1 MPPVP
6 FAYGE
11 TAAAAFLY
19 SYVPFLFLGFV
30 FQFIARHLLYTT
42 ERVIVVGSFATSH
55 HYCPMSVQ
63 PLSALTVTL
72 AYRDT
77 LFAQF
82 HIRCSHFRRTKQR
95 QYESSSQLCESQRR
109 AKNAC
114 GYSCRNSLI
123 LANTVSTFIRSVIPV
138 RSPTR

>member
-1 MPPVP
+1 MPPSP

-11 TAAAAFLY
+11 TAVPAFLY
-19 SYVPFLFLGFV
+19 SYAPFLLLGFV
-30 FQFIARHLLYTT
+30 FQFIARHLLHTLNI
-42 ERVIVVGSFATSH
+42 IVVGSFATSH

-63 PLSALTVTL
+63 PPSALTVTL

-95 QYESSSQLCESQRR
+95 QCESSSQLCESQRR

>member
-19 SYVPFLFLGFV
+19 SYVPFLLLGFV

-55 HYCPMSVQ
+55 HYCLMSVQ
-63 PLSALTVTL
+63 PPSALTV
-72 AYRDT
+72 AFFPR
-77 LFAQF
+77 
-82 HIRCSHFRRTKQR
+82 
-95 QYESSSQLCESQRR
+95 RR
-109 AKNAC
+109 ACPKGEHPYQKTEDGFPSSVFCLSKMPNRYLWFLYVPSMTESCFC
-114 GYSCRNSLI
+114 GSARKTGLSPIFFSCEN
-123 LANTVSTFIRSVIPV
+123 
-138 RSPTR
+138 